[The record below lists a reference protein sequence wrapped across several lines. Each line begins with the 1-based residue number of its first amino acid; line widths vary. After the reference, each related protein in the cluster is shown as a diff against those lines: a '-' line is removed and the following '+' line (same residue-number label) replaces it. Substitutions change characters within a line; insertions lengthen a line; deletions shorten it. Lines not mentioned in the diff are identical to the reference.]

1 VTDNPVLEQ
10 VVLEHLQFA
19 PLSRAEL
26 ARRTGASHHEVQ
38 AVLDQLVSDTFVV
51 RRPQDGLPADY
62 ELTPNGAARL
72 KMVKEL
78 FNSPFTAMG
87 KAVGAAVVETQRRR
101 RYAVRRPAGWKPP
114 VRSRLLLSDAD
125 RSACS
130 AALAEQFGIGRIDK
144 AQLDRRTDLLY
155 AAQTRGDLGA
165 VFEGLPAPVLD
176 KPPAPPA
183 GTPKWRKVV
192 HKIAIALSVPFLL
205 MGAGLAL
212 TEPDLDDFIV
222 GVILLGGGLVWNYLA
237 WFWAT
242 RDRRSAEP
250 VRVEGGR

>member
-1 VTDNPVLEQ
+1 
-10 VVLEHLQFA
+10 
-19 PLSRAEL
+19 
-26 ARRTGASHHEVQ
+26 
-38 AVLDQLVSDTFVV
+38 
-51 RRPQDGLPADY
+51 
-62 ELTPNGAARL
+62 
-72 KMVKEL
+72 MVKEL
-78 FNSPFTAMG
+78 FDSPFTAIG

-101 RYAVRRPAGWKPP
+101 RYTVRRPAAWKPP

-155 AAQTRGDLGA
+155 AAKTRGDLVA

-192 HKIAIALSVPFLL
+192 LKIAVALSVPFLV
-205 MGAGLAL
+205 MGAGLVL

-222 GVILLGGGLVWNYLA
+222 GVILLGGGLVWDYLA

-242 RDRRSAEP
+242 SGRRSAEP
-250 VRVEGGR
+250 VRVEGGP